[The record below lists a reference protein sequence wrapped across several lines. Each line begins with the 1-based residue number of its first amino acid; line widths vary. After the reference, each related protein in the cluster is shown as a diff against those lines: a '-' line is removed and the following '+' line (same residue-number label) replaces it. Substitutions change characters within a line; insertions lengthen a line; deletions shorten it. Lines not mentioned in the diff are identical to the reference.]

1 MAREILKRIGTA
13 ALTVFAVAT
22 LTFFL
27 TRAVPGNPF
36 LSEKNPPQAVLDA
49 VSACLE
55 DAAK

>member
-36 LSEKNPPQAVLDA
+36 LSEKNPPQRCWTP
-49 VSACLE
+49 S
-55 DAAK
+55 